1 MSKLNTKLATT
12 NSWLPNSIK
21 PIERFSSVPSLVLM
35 ENSLIAVE
43 EFTSTE
49 AEIILLSMWA
59 SVLEGICTIKDSKI
73 ARLNTPKIY
82 FFNARTFLTHNRSI
96 GHYIR
101 LSLF

>member
-12 NSWLPNSIK
+12 ISRLPNSSKRIV
-21 PIERFSSVPSLVLM
+21 RFSIVPSLVLI
-35 ENSLIAVE
+35 ENSFIAVE

-59 SVLEGICTIKDSKI
+59 SVLEGICTMKESKI

-82 FFNARTFLTHNRSI
+82 FFNARTFPTHNRSI